1 MNRPDSRDDG
11 TQSGPGEQIRPREKP
26 PVSHVADRVSVN
38 DARPTA
44 KDRAAHSRPASPEGG
59 KK

>member
-11 TQSGPGEQIRPREKP
+11 TQSGPGEQIRPREKA
-26 PVSHVADRVSVN
+26 PVSDGPAGEQ
-38 DARPTA
+38 
-44 KDRAAHSRPASPEGG
+44 DRAGPGQPIAPEGD